1 MATLRLP
8 ISRLK
13 PVAHRL
19 RPRLTLLRVLFRPRH
34 LTPPVPTRGRGN
46 TSRNTVP
53 HRLVA
58 KLGQF
63 LRYVH
68 VITLTF
74 FVGTLSSMNLI
85 RYGHSTKSLDHG
97 DEPGC
102 NMYFGRSTIP
112 YYQWYGDFHLVVF
125 EPLPSS
131 VILSKLT
138 FCLSCLVGYPPRPRQ
153 YSDKGCAFGVTSS
166 VKPLAVTCTI

>member
-1 MATLRLP
+1 M
-8 ISRLK
+8 
-13 PVAHRL
+13 PVVRRL
-19 RPRLTLLRVLFRPRH
+19 RPRLTLLRVLFRRRH
-34 LTPPVPTRGRGN
+34 LTQPVPTSRGRVN
-46 TSRNTVP
+46 TSGNTVP
-53 HRLVA
+53 HRRLVV

-68 VITLTF
+68 VTTLTF
-74 FVGTLSSMNLI
+74 YVGTLSSMNLI

-102 NMYFGRSTIP
+102 NMYLGRSTIP

-125 EPLPSS
+125 EPLPAS

-138 FCLSCLVGYPPRPRQ
+138 FCLSCLVGNLPRPRQ
-153 YSDKGCAFGVTSS
+153 YSDKGCALKFGVTSS
-166 VKPLAVTCTI
+166 VKPLAVTYAIWATVVR